1 MLARSHFSTWIF
13 WLFFCLLAIS
23 GTTALA
29 DAGTPT
35 PLLPIPPAPGLPAIR
50 SYVLMDYSTGQVIAA
65 KSEHLKLP
73 PASLTK
79 LMTAYLTYQ
88 SLQGGTLTL
97 NEQVPISNTAWK
109 AGGSSMF
116 VQPGLP
122 VTVDQLLHGLL
133 IDSGN
138 DAAVALAEAVG
149 GSQSGFV
156 TLMNDAA
163 QRLGLT
169 DTHYSNVDGLPDP
182 NLYTSAMD
190 VALLSRAMLQ
200 QYPQITRI
208 TAEKSYTYNKIT
220 QRSWN
225 PVLFRD
231 PTVDGLKTGLTDAS
245 GYCIDATAL
254 RNGRRLIAVVMDGPS
269 WSGSTNAVEAL
280 LDYGYRF
287 FVNHP
292 VYQAGQKVGEI
303 TRTDLSPMHVPVGVA
318 QAVLITVPKGRFGQ
332 VQTQLQLNPR
342 LQAPVQK
349 GQAVGVLAFRLDGK
363 ILKTVPAVA
372 LESASKANWFGRLF
386 NKVRQAL

>member
-1 MLARSHFSTWIF
+1 MLARSHFSTRIF
-13 WLFFCLLAIS
+13 WLFFCLLAIC

-231 PTVDGLKTGLTDAS
+231 PTADGLKTGLTDAS

-318 QAVLITVPKGRFGQ
+318 QAVLITVPKGRFSR